1 MVGGTDYVTSNYNR
15 ATQAVRQPGSAW
27 KVFVYMAALEAGYS
41 PDDTV
46 TDAPITIGNWTPR
59 NSGNRYAGDIDVRT
73 AFAFSKNTVAAAIG
87 NDIGTSS
94 IANMARRFGITT
106 PIDTNPS
113 MVLGTSD
120 VRLLDMTRA
129 FASISAKG
137 VAITPFGITKVQ
149 TMKGDVLYQSKF
161 DGSRVLVDPWVAAG
175 ITDLMQ
181 TAVNTG
187 TGRAQIGRPV
197 AGKTGTTSSNKDG
210 WFLGFSSGLT
220 TGVWMGRDDAKP
232 VGGLQG
238 GRAPASAFAQFMKT
252 AVAKRKV
259 EQFDTELVLPE
270 WQLEPDEDELFGEPE
285 DGIYVDENGMPI
297 ETGRGIE
304 FDLEGGE
311 AADNPRLDQEWI
323 DSVLGRGADPA
334 PRRPEPAP
342 VRKPRPLPPQN
353 QPESLLPETLRPE
366 GQ

>member
-1 MVGGTDYVTSNYNR
+1 
-15 ATQAVRQPGSAW
+15 
-27 KVFVYMAALEAGYS
+27 
-41 PDDTV
+41 
-46 TDAPITIGNWTPR
+46 
-59 NSGNRYAGDIDVRT
+59 
-73 AFAFSKNTVAAAIG
+73 
-87 NDIGTSS
+87 
-94 IANMARRFGITT
+94 
-106 PIDTNPS
+106 
-113 MVLGTSD
+113 
-120 VRLLDMTRA
+120 
-129 FASISAKG
+129 
-137 VAITPFGITKVQ
+137 
-149 TMKGDVLYQSKF
+149 
-161 DGSRVLVDPWVAAG
+161 
-175 ITDLMQ
+175 
-181 TAVNTG
+181 
-187 TGRAQIGRPV
+187 
-197 AGKTGTTSSNKDG
+197 
-210 WFLGFSSGLT
+210 
-220 TGVWMGRDDAKP
+220 
-232 VGGLQG
+232 
-238 GRAPASAFAQFMKT
+238 MKT

-353 QPESLLPETLRPE
+353 QPESLLPETLRPD